1 MEKEGRPDKV
11 WSLEFTNEE
20 EEEEGKTG
28 SGARDPGS
36 GFRLNG
42 SRIPEPESRFPFKR
56 VTVY

>member
-28 SGARDPGS
+28 SGARRPGP
-36 GFRLNG
+36 G
-42 SRIPEPESRFPFKR
+42 IRFPFKR
-56 VTVY
+56 ITDPGTRIPVPV